1 MNCLCTICFYCD
13 QPLSSRHE
21 HDHFPMPKE
30 LGGTKTRPVCINCHD
45 LKDRMA
51 LDSLSWFALAGRM
64 QSEWGNMPPAT
75 RIFVARMARDT
86 LYAIGLEGVE
96 VSKSPAPE
104 PRSSVAEEC
113 STEAKT
119 AH

>member
-21 HDHFPMPKE
+21 HDHFPIPKDV
-30 LGGTKTRPVCINCHD
+30 GGTMTRPVCVNCHD